1 MSSNQVDPGIKED
14 SLWSAKL
21 IAGLGFGPP
30 GRLGLRVLRP
40 LRRRSAWAR
49 LAGGR

>member
-21 IAGLGFGPP
+21 IAGLGFG
-30 GRLGLRVLRP
+30 
-40 LRRRSAWAR
+40 AAR
-49 LAGGR
+49 TV